1 MNRNI
6 DKDVRTRMTL
16 EMTASN
22 TQSDRTEMC
31 QLKIIFR
38 SMKLKIILSFP
49 TTTNTTMHMIDA
61 LMVD

>member
-1 MNRNI
+1 MQQNI
-6 DKDVRTRMTL
+6 HKDGRTWMTL

-22 TQSDRTEMC
+22 TQSDRSEMY